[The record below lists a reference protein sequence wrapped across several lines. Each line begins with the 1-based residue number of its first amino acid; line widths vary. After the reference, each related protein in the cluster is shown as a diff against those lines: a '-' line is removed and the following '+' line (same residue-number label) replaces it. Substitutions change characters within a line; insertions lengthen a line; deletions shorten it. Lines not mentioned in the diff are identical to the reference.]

1 MTAFLPLPI
10 STYHHHHHHQYHIP
24 ISFLSAFFSHL
35 LSSSDL
41 ERTKILLQL
50 GNVVLQVNKSLGNSE
65 LEFGGGLC
73 TSNFGDLVRSHVGQ
87 KLRRKMQKKHGTFVR
102 KTVFIRA
109 SGSHPLSFPS
119 LPIPMS
125 ACVDGHVENAEVV
138 SEFIHPSIRLL
149 HHP

>member
-10 STYHHHHHHQYHIP
+10 STYHHHDHQYHIP
-24 ISFLSAFFSHL
+24 ISFNQPPHL

-65 LEFGGGLC
+65 LEFGGRLC

-87 KLRRKMQKKHGTFVR
+87 ELRRKMQKKHGTFVR

-109 SGSHPLSFPS
+109 LGSHSLSQLSISPHFHVG
-119 LPIPMS
+119 MCRRW
-125 ACVDGHVENAEVV
+125 AC
-138 SEFIHPSIRLL
+138 
-149 HHP
+149 